1 MRSGGL
7 PAVLRTRDPE
17 RAAVENYPCVPVIA
31 VYALLARWIAVI
43 TAAPAVLSSSIF
55 STMLLGPA
63 VWSAFLGSAHD
74 SPGRRRFARFPS
86 SESERQWQSEL

>member
-1 MRSGGL
+1 
-7 PAVLRTRDPE
+7 VLHTRDPE

-63 VWSAFLGSAHD
+63 IWSAFLGSAHD

-86 SESERQWQSEL
+86 ESERQRQSEL